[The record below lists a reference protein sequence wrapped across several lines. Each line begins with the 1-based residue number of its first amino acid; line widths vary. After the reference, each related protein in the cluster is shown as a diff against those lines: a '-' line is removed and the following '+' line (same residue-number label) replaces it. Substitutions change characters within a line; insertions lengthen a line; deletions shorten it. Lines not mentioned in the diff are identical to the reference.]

1 MKKILI
7 FVFSILLII
16 SSLSVV
22 CFASGKIAV
31 ATGTNSN
38 NVIIKDDPEIANKTT
53 EKNTNNTPME
63 TDPITTNVYQYVE
76 SIKKNT
82 EVSVSTSDSVDD
94 SAVNGSSKT
103 ELTTSVK
110 NKKIYM
116 NVTFISEVPDSVSG
130 DISISVYNKD
140 TGDTFDF
147 ILPKSNHY
155 FLMEE
160 IPVGHYIYTK
170 INIPNNEN
178 NRFVAEYASFT
189 IGYVMNSIVN
199 FEVIDTKST
208 ETQIENIITETISDT
223 TITSET
229 VDFIVKPE
237 IKKENKFKTIVI
249 PIIVLIFIIALYI
262 FKKLNKKNIKND
274 DVQNNVQ
281 TPTNR
286 F

>member
-1 MKKILI
+1 MKKTLI
-7 FVFSILLII
+7 FIVSILLII

-22 CFASGKIAV
+22 CFASNKIAV
-31 ATGTNSN
+31 ATGNDSN
-38 NVIIKDDPEIANKTT
+38 NVVIKDDSERTKTTAPKTT
-53 EKNTNNTPME
+53 EAITPQ

-82 EVSVSTSDSVDD
+82 EVSVSTSDSIDD
-94 SAVNGSSKT
+94 SDANGSSKT

-116 NVTFISEVPDSVSG
+116 NVTFISEVPDGVSG

-170 INIPNNEN
+170 VNIPNNEN

-208 ETQIENIITETISDT
+208 ETQIESIITETISNT
-223 TITSET
+223 IITSET
-229 VDFIVKPE
+229 VDFVVKPE
-237 IKKENKFKTIVI
+237 TKKESKFKTIVI
-249 PIIVLIFIIALYI
+249 PVIVLIFIIALYI
-262 FKKLNKKNIKND
+262 FKKFNKKNIEDN
-274 DVQNNVQ
+274 DVQYNAQ